1 MQPLRVLHVEDDFA
15 DAMLLQHA
23 LCDAGA
29 YDFDLEVV
37 RTLRDARAKLS
48 RDRYDLIIA
57 DLRLPDSTDPNST
70 VSLLERCAA
79 GAPILVLTGSVG
91 VDADRIGPSITVLDK
106 NAFFHKRDDRKNR
119 ALLKRVRTAAENG
132 QDGEGD
138 DALIL

>member
-1 MQPLRVLHVEDDFA
+1 MTQPLRVLHVEDDFA

-37 RTLRDARAKLS
+37 RTLHDARAKL
-48 RDRYDLIIA
+48 RKRTYDLIIA

-70 VSLLERCAA
+70 VSLLEGSAA
-79 GAPILVLTGSVG
+79 GAPILVLTGSAV
-91 VDADRIGPSITVLDK
+91 VDAERIGPSITVLDK
-106 NAFFHKRDDRKNR
+106 NAYFHKRDDKKSR
-119 ALLKRVRTAAENG
+119 ALLERVRGAIENSG
-132 QDGEGD
+132 GRD

>member
-37 RTLRDARAKLS
+37 RTLHDARFKL
-48 RDRYDLIIA
+48 RRHRYDLIIA
-57 DLRLPDSTDPNST
+57 DLRLPDTTDPNST
-70 VSLLERCAA
+70 VSLLEAHA
-79 GAPILVLTGSVG
+79 GGAPILVLTGSAG
-91 VDADRIGPSITVLDK
+91 VDADRIGPSVTVLDK
-106 NAFFHKRDDRKNR
+106 NAFFHKRDDRKSR
-119 ALLKRVRTAAENG
+119 ALLKQVRETIENS
-132 QDGEGD
+132 GEGD